1 MLTASLESEDGGELL
16 RVAIPPR
23 SEHLHAIR
31 QLLDGMDLAEDT
43 LRDAT
48 LLTTEL
54 VTNSI
59 RHADL
64 SPDDLIEVTAVRSG
78 SRLRITVRDRG
89 SVRPPAH
96 VLAGSIRPTPGARS
110 GWGLYLV
117 DRLASRWG
125 TDLGDTVGFWFE
137 LEERPG
143 RERDA

>member
-1 MLTASLESEDGGELL
+1 MLTATLESENGVDKL

-31 QLLDGMDLAEDT
+31 QLLEEMDLSEAMF
-43 LRDAT
+43 RDAT

-59 RHADL
+59 RNAGL

-89 SVRPPAH
+89 AVRPPAH

-117 DRLASRWG
+117 DKLASRWG
-125 TDLGDTVGFWFE
+125 TDLGKTVGFWFE
-137 LEERPG
+137 LEEAPG
-143 RERDA
+143 RERNA